1 MDTDNG
7 TPHIN
12 SKKRNQTYFTKY
24 HDPIKTAHFFTQ
36 LLSGAIEQLIM

>member
-1 MDTDNG
+1 MGPRILTQ
-7 TPHIN
+7 
-12 SKKRNQTYFTKY
+12 KKEIKRKEKY